1 MPADLHVSMEPAVF
15 ISVGIVHITY
25 YSRGLI
31 RQIGEV
37 PLVLVEIAHH
47 VTALR
52 NGYAR
57 SINSKEGWVK
67 DGYHEV

>member
-1 MPADLHVSMEPAVF
+1 MEPAVL
-15 ISVGIVHITY
+15 IGVGIIYVTY

-37 PLVLVEIAHH
+37 SLVLVEIAHH

-52 NGYAR
+52 NCYAR